1 MRLRV
6 IAATVVVAAG
16 LAVATPVL
24 AQTGAMPPHD
34 TPPAQTPAQAPPEQS
49 DYPRLKIQGFGEL
62 NFASWHILQGPRN
75 FSEGQFV
82 LHMASALS
90 PRATF
95 FGELSF
101 TPRQD
106 AGMGNP
112 PATG

>member
-1 MRLRV
+1 MRVRV

-16 LAVATPVL
+16 LALATPVL
-24 AQTGAMPPHD
+24 AQTTGGAMPPHD
-34 TPPAQTPAQAPPEQS
+34 TPPAQTPAQAQTPPDQS
-49 DYPRLKIQGFGEL
+49 DYPMFKIQGFGEL

-101 TPRQD
+101 TP
-106 AGMGNP
+106 
-112 PATG
+112 